1 MELASFSFS
10 HLVDERASNVPL
22 FLQFLSTAA
31 NVNLSASQ
39 VNFAGLCSAGSTL
52 LRERNV
58 HLSALHHIV
67 GLILFHGNASKLVTK
82 LGLS

>member
-10 HLVDERASNVPL
+10 HLLDEWASNAPL
-22 FLQFLSTAA
+22 FLQFLST
-31 NVNLSASQ
+31 SASQ
-39 VNFAGLCSAGSTL
+39 VNFAGLCSAGSIL

-67 GLILFHGNASKLVTK
+67 GLIHFHGNASKLV
-82 LGLS
+82 S